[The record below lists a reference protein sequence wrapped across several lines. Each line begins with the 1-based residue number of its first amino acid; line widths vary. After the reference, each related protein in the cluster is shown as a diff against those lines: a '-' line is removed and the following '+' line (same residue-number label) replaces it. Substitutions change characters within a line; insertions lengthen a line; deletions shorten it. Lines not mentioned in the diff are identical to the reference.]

1 MMFNVLLKRMN
12 NLLDDP
18 TIHGQ
23 EKCPTST
30 STTHKSESSPCYK
43 CKGKWTNESLKETM
57 DVVKKHVNSLRK
69 AKKLW
74 NITLT

>member
-1 MMFNVLLKRMN
+1 MTQLYMDKKNVPLQLPPHTRVN
-12 NLLDDP
+12 QALATNA
-18 TIHGQ
+18 
-23 EKCPTST
+23 
-30 STTHKSESSPCYK
+30 
-43 CKGKWTNESLKETM
+43 KGKWTNESLKETM